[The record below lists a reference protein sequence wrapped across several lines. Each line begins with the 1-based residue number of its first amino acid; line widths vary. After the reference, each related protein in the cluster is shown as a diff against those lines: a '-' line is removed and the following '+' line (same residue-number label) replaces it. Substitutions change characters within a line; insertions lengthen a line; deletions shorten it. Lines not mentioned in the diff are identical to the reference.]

1 MMKIYHWECFS
12 DFFTDKIVLA
22 HDIDTARLKVLTDLR
37 KQIQY
42 LNDGSPRSPK
52 NVTIMVERAVE
63 ALEQEPVIYSLDKV
77 VNV

>member
-12 DFFTDKIVLA
+12 EFYPDKIVLA
-22 HDIDTARLKVLTDLR
+22 HDIDTARLKVMTHLR
-37 KQIQY
+37 EQIQC

-52 NVTIMVERAVE
+52 NITIMAERAVE
-63 ALEQEPVIYSLDKV
+63 ALEQEPEIYSLDSV